1 MIVRKVSSRACLES
15 NATRHCSTDA
25 QERTV
30 SKLETLANKLGV
42 PLRFGTLVG
51 KYPQTVILD
60 YKYQD
65 SAVSVSSNGSFEI
78 NGEEFGSYDSYFSF
92 SRVNID
98 DVKNALLSLKEEAGE
113 ESLTESDDVWSTPES
128 AAKSLF
134 DRGLVA
140 SDYVERAC
148 KRHGKDNN
156 FAHEVEVIID
166 QMIEEDEHLGESKSI
181 NEDMSIDKL
190 KFNDTKYEGSR
201 KATFSKGDDFIVT
214 INEDIDD
221 DTKDLEKYYT
231 ISIHHPRDRR
241 NNYSVDVGDWDDLKS
256 AVIAA
261 KEATDLLNGESC
273 WEDFNDYDDDEL
285 VNTWLD
291 SQKFFVEVGKV
302 YIWVAKRISNKKWVD
317 SKVAFLLSKADRD
330 RFGFNK
336 YGSINEDANDTRS
349 LPKFLLHDAE
359 MQLHGIT
366 TNYVKELVD
375 LSKRNGVTIE
385 TYDRFKR
392 ILDRRGLYCNNYWW
406 ELYNS
411 MMNESKSINESID
424 STLNKLGG
432 PAAFR
437 RELMATIDAYPGIE
451 DDAME
456 LADMMYGGYEDV
468 VSIWEL
474 EDAIEYMIDDVLEST
489 EAVNSSYSPELLNEL
504 VNYYSSFDTMSY
516 EEIWD
521 EIVLKY
527 NNKNL
532 ANDVIE
538 SLDNDEEDSEDEFLG
553 ESKSIN
559 EDMSEEDYDEFFS
572 IVDKI
577 GPAINMA
584 GGDMDDINGNLSHPY
599 EDEDRIKI
607 VFVSTVDKKDAKKF
621 VKTVEAGIEK
631 ALQTTR
637 FNRVR
642 DIYVYQLSDN
652 DLQMRV
658 PASLRGKFSKKFSMF
673 EIDIRASAD
682 L

>member
-1 MIVRKVSSRACLES
+1 MAVRKISSRACLES

-166 QMIEEDEHLGESKSI
+166 QMIEEDEHLCESKSI

-190 KFNDTKYEGSR
+190 KFKDTKYEGSR

-336 YGSINEDANDTRS
+336 YGSINE
-349 LPKFLLHDAE
+349 
-359 MQLHGIT
+359 
-366 TNYVKELVD
+366 
-375 LSKRNGVTIE
+375 
-385 TYDRFKR
+385 
-392 ILDRRGLYCNNYWW
+392 
-406 ELYNS
+406 
-411 MMNESKSINESID
+411 SKSIKEGID
-424 STLNKLGG
+424 GTLNKLGG

-538 SLDNDEEDSEDEFLG
+538 SLDNDEQDLDFADEEYDNDLLFIDNRKSSIVNNDPSLDPGFDEYDVYSSEDFEDHEDEFLG

-577 GPAINMA
+577 GPAINTA

-621 VKTVEAGIEK
+621 VKTVEAEIEK

-658 PASLRGKFSKKFSMF
+658 PASLRGEFSKKFSMF

>member
-190 KFNDTKYEGSR
+190 KFKDTKYEGSR

-291 SQKFFVEVGKV
+291 PQKFFVEVGKV

-336 YGSINEDANDTRS
+336 YGSINE
-349 LPKFLLHDAE
+349 
-359 MQLHGIT
+359 
-366 TNYVKELVD
+366 
-375 LSKRNGVTIE
+375 
-385 TYDRFKR
+385 
-392 ILDRRGLYCNNYWW
+392 
-406 ELYNS
+406 
-411 MMNESKSINESID
+411 SKSINEGID
-424 STLNKLGG
+424 GILNKLGG

-437 RELMATIDAYPGIE
+437 RELTAVVDAYPGIE

-527 NNKNL
+527 NNEDL

-538 SLDNDEEDSEDEFLG
+538 SLDNDEEDFEDEFLG

-577 GPAINMA
+577 GPAINTA

-621 VKTVEAGIEK
+621 VKTVEAKIEK

-658 PASLRGKFSKKFSMF
+658 PASLRGEFSKKFSMF